1 MSGNG
6 SADGSRYCYSPRL
19 YFLEVLLN
27 SCGNRVVIAAWTGQC
42 FKRIKIV
49 VQMQD
54 HHKTS
59 AGKRIL
65 CTLVSCVCFRG
76 FPVSVVGMHFQLDPD
91 TVGVCQYA
99 LGPCRRVVELCL
111 SSEWSI
117 RDTVRLTLKF
127 FFRVC
132 HGVLPGHST
141 PDPRVNCFAVNL
153 PACAIFLWDA

>member
-1 MSGNG
+1 
-6 SADGSRYCYSPRL
+6 
-19 YFLEVLLN
+19 
-27 SCGNRVVIAAWTGQC
+27 
-42 FKRIKIV
+42 
-49 VQMQD
+49 MQG
-54 HHKTS
+54 HHKAS

-91 TVGVCQYA
+91 SVGVCQYA

-127 FFRVC
+127 FFEFVTTFYLGIRLQTPVSTASQWIYRS
-132 HGVLPGHST
+132 VLYFT
-141 PDPRVNCFAVNL
+141 RMLELPDPRSYWFAHLCSVSCGSRL
-153 PACAIFLWDA
+153 PWKLLCS